1 MKIKELMNNVFDLTN
16 NNNKNIKTTQLSNP
30 NINFSK

>member
-16 NNNKNIKTTQLSNP
+16 NTKPMKTTQLSNP
-30 NINFSK
+30 NIIFKK